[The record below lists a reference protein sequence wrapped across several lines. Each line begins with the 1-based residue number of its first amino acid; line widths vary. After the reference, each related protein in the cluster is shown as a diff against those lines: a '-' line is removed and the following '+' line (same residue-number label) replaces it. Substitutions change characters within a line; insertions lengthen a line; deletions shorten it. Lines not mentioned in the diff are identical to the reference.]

1 MHLSSSPGGRP
12 VNGRLAG
19 VALGAVLLFS
29 LAALPVTA
37 AQEQVVITIL
47 HTNDLHAMMI
57 PFEEE
62 GQMVGGFSRIST
74 LINQVRRETE
84 PVLLVDAGDALV
96 EDQHLEGNYFRGE
109 PVIKFMNQMG
119 YDLAVPGN
127 HDFEFGLK
135 VLAQRAGEARFPY
148 LAANIVPVADAK
160 QEALEATALLKPYI
174 VSSAAGVRVGFL
186 GLTQPLHDFPGIEI
200 RDTVQVSAE
209 LVPRIRQEADLVV
222 VVTHQ
227 DQARDF
233 EIVDR
238 VLGIDLLLAAHE
250 HANVYEHGLQRG
262 ETLIAKTSAWGREV
276 GRVKLTLARG
286 VAGWELEEAAASLMP
301 VTAAVEEDPEVNR
314 LLEPYLNQADRYRS
328 WLIPILVVIVLGIC
342 MLLVLLMRRA
352 LKEV

>member
-1 MHLSSSPGGRP
+1 MHLSSHPKGHP
-12 VNGRLAG
+12 VNGRLVG
-19 VALGAVLLFS
+19 IALGAVLLFT

-37 AQEQVVITIL
+37 AQEQVVVTIL
-47 HTNDLHAMMI
+47 HTNDLHAMMT

-127 HDFEFGLK
+127 HDFEFGLQ
-135 VLAQRAGEARFPY
+135 VLAQRAGEAGYPY
-148 LAANIVPVADAK
+148 LAANIVPAADAK

-174 VSSAAGVRVGFL
+174 VSSVAGVRVGFL

-200 RDTVQVSAE
+200 RDTVQVAAE
-209 LVPRIRQEADLVV
+209 LVPRIRQEADLIVL
-222 VVTHQ
+222 VTHQ

-314 LLEPYLNQADRYRS
+314 LLEPYLNQAGRYRS
-328 WLIPILVVIVLGIC
+328 WLIPILVVVVLGIC